1 MNTLTFSLT
10 KGGIAP
16 FVGDTLGSKAISP
29 LTFIY
34 CHEIIDQAL
43 RYAKG
48 FQLDDANVGL
58 SEIQEIGAGKS
69 YVTAPTTLKNYKS
82 GYYVNPIF
90 PRWSMEKWI
99 DAGQPSVKNK
109 LSEYGLEFLKDLP
122 VPEDHEEL
130 IAKGHEFIEALTK

>member
-1 MNTLTFSLT
+1 
-10 KGGIAP
+10 
-16 FVGDTLGSKAISP
+16 
-29 LTFIY
+29 
-34 CHEIIDQAL
+34 
-43 RYAKG
+43 
-48 FQLDDANVGL
+48 VGL